1 MSNTPWNN
9 QGTQAVPMNGVS
21 QALGWGTSMS
31 QYYHQD
37 TTYKV
42 NYDWPSASAQGA
54 RGLSGVTNKAYVY
67 VYGQG
72 GTFGSPNGYTNIY
85 YNQTGGVNAQSLQ
98 TINLQQNYGAR
109 CWIRSFRQST
119 GYGGAGGRNF
129 QGNANN
135 PPAYAGSPAINVQGS
150 VLDLKLNSQGYYIIG
165 GGGGG
170 GAGAQGSRRNTP
182 TILNQFS
189 PAGGG
194 GGGGGG
200 GYGLS
205 GGFPDARY
213 QGVGGGP
220 GTTYGGG
227 AGGNGAA
234 PGRAGGAGG
243 ASGGYG
249 TTGQGGGAGAAP
261 GQTITYYFSPGG
273 SAQITY

>member
-9 QGTQAVPMNGVS
+9 QGTQAVPMGGVG

-37 TTYKV
+37 STYKV
-42 NYDWPSASAQGA
+42 NYDWPSASTQGA

-85 YNQTGGVNAQSLQ
+85 YNQDAGVNGQSLQ
-98 TINLQQNYGAR
+98 TIYLQQNYNAR
-109 CWIRSFRQST
+109 CWVRSFRQST

-135 PPAYAGSPAINVQGS
+135 PPAYAGSPGVNVQNY
-150 VLDLKLNSQGYYIIG
+150 LADFRWNSQGAYIVG

-170 GAGAQGSRRNTP
+170 GAGVQGSRANQGLL
-182 TILNQFS
+182 IQSQFS
-189 PAGGG
+189 PSGGG

-200 GYGLS
+200 GYGP
-205 GGFPDARY
+205 GGAAPDARY
-213 QGVGGGP
+213 QGAAGQA
-220 GTTYGGG
+220 GTSYGGG
-227 AGGNGAA
+227 AGGGGGGGNA
-234 PGRAGGAGG
+234 RAGGAGG
-243 ASGGYG
+243 GSGGYG
-249 TTGQGGGAGAAP
+249 TAGQGGGAGAGP
-261 GQTITYYFSPGG
+261 GQAISWSSGYQQVTY
-273 SAQITY
+273 